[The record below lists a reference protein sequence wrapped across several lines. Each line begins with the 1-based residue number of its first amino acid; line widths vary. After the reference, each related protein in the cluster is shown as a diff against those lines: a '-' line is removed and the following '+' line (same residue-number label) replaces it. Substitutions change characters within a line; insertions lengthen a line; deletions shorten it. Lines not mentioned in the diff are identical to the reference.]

1 MGRFDL
7 HRSAPKTLIPDWVS
21 NENERTVFNAVL
33 ARIGEIEALIESSG
47 SPLTASECKIAKSVI
62 CKELGLSASYI
73 AKNPKLNDFVNGSQ
87 RKLKRMSESL
97 REVKSQRSANARKP
111 EAMNKS
117 ELVEEVKELRS
128 KLDARSTELYVEQ
141 LKSLLDSGLA
151 ESQII
156 VRNRIKKLED
166 ELLEVQIANQKLKSA
181 AIIIQRELIATLK
194 KSGNVSSITLSLVEN
209 AADMESLVDI
219 LQVVKKRSGN

>member
-7 HRSAPKTLIPDWVS
+7 HRAVPEAPIPDWVS
-21 NENERTVFNAVL
+21 NENERIVFNAVI
-33 ARIGEIEALIESSG
+33 ARISEIEALIERSG
-47 SPLTASECKIAKSVI
+47 SPLTASECKIAKSAI

-73 AKNPKLNDFVNGSQ
+73 AKNPKLNEFVNGSQ

-111 EAMNKS
+111 EAMNKP
-117 ELVEEVKELRS
+117 ELIKEVKKLRAE
-128 KLDARSTELYVEQ
+128 LDARSTELYVEQ
-141 LKSLLDSGLA
+141 LKSLLDNGLA

-181 AIIIQRELIATLK
+181 AALIQRELIAALK
-194 KSGNVSSITLSLVEN
+194 KSGNVSLTTLSLVES
-209 AADMESLVDI
+209 AEDMESLVDI